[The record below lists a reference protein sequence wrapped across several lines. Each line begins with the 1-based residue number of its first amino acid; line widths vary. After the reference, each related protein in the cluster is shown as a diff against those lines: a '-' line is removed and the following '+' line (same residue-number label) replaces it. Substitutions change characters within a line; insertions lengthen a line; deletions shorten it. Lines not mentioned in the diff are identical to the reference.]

1 LLAAFNPCSSPVAPT
16 CKLSIPAVKVA
27 PPSAN
32 FILFQVNQEGITANY
47 INEELKKYN
56 MIVRNC
62 DSYVGLTNHWVRIAI
77 KDHDTNIKLVDK
89 LTDILKV

>member
-1 LLAAFNPCSSPVAPT
+1 
-16 CKLSIPAVKVA
+16 
-27 PPSAN
+27 
-32 FILFQVNQEGITANY
+32 
-47 INEELKKYN
+47 

-89 LTDILKV
+89 PDKYFESIGRL

>member
-1 LLAAFNPCSSPVAPT
+1 MYNALDAIEGITVY
-16 CKLSIPAVKVA
+16 

-32 FILFQVNQEGITANY
+32 FMLFEINRDGITANT
-47 INEELKKYN
+47 INETLKKYN

-62 DSYVGLTNHWVRIAI
+62 DTYVGLNNHWVRIAI
-77 KDHDTNIKLVDK
+77 KDHDTNIKLVEK